1 MVRTHKSPSLR
12 LKPDSETFSNFFRT
26 ALRLPGRDVAVCD
39 MLSAASVAAEYRD
52 WPGALAVR
60 GDQTD
65 RSVTFSP
72 TIQSSESA
80 INQRS
85 LHVLAYNLT
94 RVMNIMGAQPRGSV
108 RKGAVGSKQKS
119 RKSTRCYVR
128 AKRRVELRPSLDV
141 PIIEFHNNRAK
152 KKWCL
157 HGTNNENSATTF
169 LFWELCGQSIDRAS
183 NGNAWK

>member
-1 MVRTHKSPSLR
+1 VRHAVGRKCSGRVQGLARGLGGTGRPDRPICPR
-12 LKPDSETFSNFFRT
+12 L
-26 ALRLPGRDVAVCD
+26 A
-39 MLSAASVAAEYRD
+39 
-52 WPGALAVR
+52 
-60 GDQTD
+60 
-65 RSVTFSP
+65 P

-108 RKGAVGSKQKS
+108 RKGAVGSKQKP

-157 HGTNNENSATTF
+157 HGTNNENSVTTF
-169 LFWELCGQSIDRAS
+169 LFRELRGQSIDRAS
-183 NGNAWK
+183 NGSAWKQSAWS

>member
-1 MVRTHKSPSLR
+1 MRHAVGRKCSGRVQGLARGLGGTG
-12 LKPDSETFSNFFRT
+12 ETRQI
-26 ALRLPGRDVAVCD
+26 G
-39 MLSAASVAAEYRD
+39 LSTS
-52 WPGALAVR
+52 
-60 GDQTD
+60 
-65 RSVTFSP
+65 SP

-108 RKGAVGSKQKS
+108 RKGAVGSKQKP